1 MKKTLLFLI
10 LLNQLIIAQNSEI
23 NSDFAR
29 TTITIKNE
37 FNIPYPN
44 TRILIKGSTKNYTF
58 ISDIQGNGIID
69 LKKGEEFRVSCFV
82 NGEEFKFDE
91 VIYIEK
97 NKNIISANI
106 DLQFDLYESI
116 FEIKNLNFKTAK
128 YNIEEK
134 YFQELDNLKSLLVN
148 ENEIKIEIAGHTDNN
163 GSELANQLLSENR
176 AKSVKSY
183 LVKNGIDKL
192 RINCVGYG
200 EKQPI
205 ADNNSKQG
213 REKNRRIEI
222 RILK

>member
-1 MKKTLLFLI
+1 MKKILLFLI

-58 ISDIQGNGIID
+58 ISDVQGNGIID

-91 VIYIEK
+91 LIYIEK

>member
-1 MKKTLLFLI
+1 MKKILLFLI

-58 ISDIQGNGIID
+58 ISDVQGNGIID

>member
-1 MKKTLLFLI
+1 VKKILLFLI

-23 NSDFAR
+23 NSDLAR

-192 RINCVGYG
+192 RINYVGYG

-205 ADNNSKQG
+205 ANNNSKQG

>member
-1 MKKTLLFLI
+1 MTKILLFLI

-192 RINCVGYG
+192 RINYVGYG

-205 ADNNSKQG
+205 ANNNSKQG

>member
-1 MKKTLLFLI
+1 MKKIILFLI
-10 LLNQLIIAQNSEI
+10 LLNHLIIAQNSEI
-23 NSDFAR
+23 NSDLAR

-192 RINCVGYG
+192 RINYVGYG

-205 ADNNSKQG
+205 ANNNSKQG

>member
-1 MKKTLLFLI
+1 MKKILLFLI

-58 ISDIQGNGIID
+58 ISDVQGNGIID
-69 LKKGEEFRVSCFV
+69 LKKGEEFIVSCFV

>member
-1 MKKTLLFLI
+1 MKKIVLFLI

-58 ISDIQGNGIID
+58 ISDVKGNGIID
-69 LKKGEEFRVSCFV
+69 LKKGEEFKVSCFV

-148 ENEIKIEIAGHTDNN
+148 ENEIRIEIAGHTDNN

-205 ADNNSKQG
+205 ANNNSKQG

>member
-1 MKKTLLFLI
+1 MKKILLFLI

-192 RINCVGYG
+192 RINYVGYG

-205 ADNNSKQG
+205 ANNNSKQG

>member
-1 MKKTLLFLI
+1 MKKILLFLI

-128 YNIEEK
+128 YNIDEK

-148 ENEIKIEIAGHTDNN
+148 ENKIKIEIAGHTDNN

>member
-1 MKKTLLFLI
+1 MKKILLFLI
-10 LLNQLIIAQNSEI
+10 FLNQLIIAQNSEI

-58 ISDIQGNGIID
+58 ISDIKGSGIID

-82 NGEEFKFDE
+82 NNEEFKFGE

-97 NKNIISANI
+97 NKNIITANI

-116 FEIKNLNFKTAK
+116 FEIKNLNFKIAK

-148 ENEIKIEIAGHTDNN
+148 EIEIRIEIAGHTDSA
-163 GSELANQLLSENR
+163 GSEIANQLLSENR

-183 LVKNGIDKL
+183 LVKNGIEES
-192 RINCVGYG
+192 RIKCVGYG

-205 ADNNSKQG
+205 ANNNSKQG
-213 REKNRRIEI
+213 RKTNRRIEI

>member
-1 MKKTLLFLI
+1 MKKILLFLI

-69 LKKGEEFRVSCFV
+69 LKKGEEFIVSCFV

-148 ENEIKIEIAGHTDNN
+148 ENEIRIEIAGHTDNN

-205 ADNNSKQG
+205 ANNNSKQG

>member
-1 MKKTLLFLI
+1 MKKILLFLI

>member
-1 MKKTLLFLI
+1 MKKILLFLI

-58 ISDIQGNGIID
+58 ISDIKGSGIID
-69 LKKGEEFRVSCFV
+69 LKKGEEFIVSCFV

-148 ENEIKIEIAGHTDNN
+148 ENEIRIEIAGHTDNN

>member
-1 MKKTLLFLI
+1 MKKIVLFLI
-10 LLNQLIIAQNSEI
+10 LINQLIIAQNSEI

-58 ISDIQGNGIID
+58 ISDVKGNGIID
-69 LKKGEEFRVSCFV
+69 LKKGEEFKVSCFV

-148 ENEIKIEIAGHTDNN
+148 ENEIRIEIAGHTDNN

-200 EKQPI
+200 QKQPI
-205 ADNNSKQG
+205 ANNNSKQG

>member
-1 MKKTLLFLI
+1 MKKILLFLI

-69 LKKGEEFRVSCFV
+69 LKKGEEFIVSCFV

>member
-1 MKKTLLFLI
+1 MKKIILFLI
-10 LLNQLIIAQNSEI
+10 LLNHLIIAQNSEI
-23 NSDFAR
+23 NSDLAR

-205 ADNNSKQG
+205 ANNNSKQG

>member
-1 MKKTLLFLI
+1 VKKILLFLI

-163 GSELANQLLSENR
+163 GSELENQLLSENR

>member
-1 MKKTLLFLI
+1 MKKIVLFLI
-10 LLNQLIIAQNSEI
+10 LINQLIIAQNSEI

-183 LVKNGIDKL
+183 LIKNGIDKL

>member
-1 MKKTLLFLI
+1 MKKILLFLI

-58 ISDIQGNGIID
+58 ISDVQGNGIID

-148 ENEIKIEIAGHTDNN
+148 EIEIRIEIAGHTDSA

>member
-1 MKKTLLFLI
+1 MKKIVLFLI

-58 ISDIQGNGIID
+58 ISDVQGNGIID
-69 LKKGEEFRVSCFV
+69 LKKGEEFKVSCFV

-205 ADNNSKQG
+205 ANNNSKQG

>member
-1 MKKTLLFLI
+1 MKKILLFLI
-10 LLNQLIIAQNSEI
+10 LFNQFIFAQNSEI
-23 NSDFAR
+23 NSDLAR

-58 ISDIQGNGIID
+58 ISDVQGNGIID
-69 LKKGEEFRVSCFV
+69 LKKGEEFIVSCFV